1 MNAAPR
7 DLFRL
12 RERWERLSGRFDAL
26 TRQQRAL
33 AFVAGLGFTALSL
46 HLFVLAP
53 VVDHGRALTREI
65 TRTRSDAGALH
76 EQLQALALARQR
88 DPDAPLRERL
98 EAAKFRLATLDAQIN
113 RLRQQLIS
121 PDRMASVLRE
131 ILTRSKGLELIEM
144 KSIAPEPLEPAPAKA
159 SPEAGAG
166 TQAAAS
172 NPSSDAAQPPSI
184 YRHGLELRVR
194 GSYLDQLRYLVEL
207 ERMPYQMFW
216 REVEISAERY
226 PEIVM
231 RLTVYTISLD
241 KAYLAL

>member
-1 MNAAPR
+1 MTAG
-7 DLFRL
+7 L
-12 RERWERLSGRFDAL
+12 RERWQRLSGRFDTL
-26 TRQQRAL
+26 TRQQRAF
-33 AFVAGLGFTALSL
+33 AFVAGLGFAALSL

-53 VVDHGRALTREI
+53 VVDHGRALTSEI
-65 TRTRSDAGALH
+65 TRTRTDALALN

-98 EAAKFRLATLDAQIN
+98 EAAKFRLATLDGQIN

-131 ILTRSKGLELIEM
+131 ILIRSKGLELIDM
-144 KSIAPEPLEPAPAKA
+144 KSIAPEPLDPAPDKA
-159 SPEAGAG
+159 NPEAGAG
-166 TQAAAS
+166 TPAAGSRPPA
-172 NPSSDAAQPPSI
+172 DAPQPPAI

-194 GSYLDQLRYLVEL
+194 GAYLDQLRYLVEL

-216 REVEISAERY
+216 REVEISAESY

-231 RLTVYTISLD
+231 RLTVFTISLD